1 VDLDFRPAFRI
12 FFVVGDQGRVLLVE
26 DDPDTIRMYREVL
39 SETGLEADGCEPDR
53 LPEASGFGLVI
64 TDLGLGGQPYS
75 GSGAKAWVRM
85 LGERYGVPVLVVT
98 GRSEAVGDDGVI
110 DVAADVIVKPLD
122 IEDLKR
128 RVRSAF
134 KPHAR

>member
-1 VDLDFRPAFRI
+1 
-12 FFVVGDQGRVLLVE
+12 VGTNAKVLLVE
-26 DDPDTIRMYREVL
+26 DDPDTIRMYGEIL
-39 SETGLEADGCEPDR
+39 SETGFDMHGCQPDR
-53 LPEASGFGLVI
+53 LPEANGYGLVI

-98 GRSEAVGDDGVI
+98 GHSEAVGDDGLI

-122 IEDLKR
+122 VDDLQR
-128 RVRSAF
+128 RVASAF
-134 KPHAR
+134 TVHSR